1 MSSTGTMSI
10 SVLLTGPSAGTVT
23 MDYATAAGSAT
34 AGSDYT
40 TTTGSLTFTSGQT
53 SKNVSVP
60 ITSDAIDEDDETFT
74 LSVANVAGAGVTAGT
89 GIGTIVDDDAEPDL
103 SIANASVTEGNSG
116 AATASFAV
124 TLSAASGREITV
136 DYTTADGTAVAGSDY
151 TTTSGTLTF
160 AAGETSTSVDVP
172 VTGDTL
178 YEGNQT
184 FAVSLSSPSNAGIA
198 DADAVGT
205 ITDDDPKPSFSI
217 DDVSVVEGNAGTATA
232 TFTVSMSNPSAA
244 GASVQWATSDGSA
257 LAGSDYEAGGA
268 TLTFSA
274 GDVSQTVHVT
284 IDGDTVDESDET
296 FGVTLSTPTGATIA
310 DASATGT
317 ITDDDK
323 TPTALTLKAKKTTK
337 AVKAVGV
344 IEAAATGMKVK
355 VTLFKKQGGKYVKV
369 LAKTVTV
376 TKLGDRD
383 ADGIADAAYAAA
395 FKRPK
400 KGAYRFVAKYARIC
414 PVPGLREEAQR
425 QDLVVVDRLAAGR
438 DVGRERLH
446 EPGAVLAPPL
456 LLVEVERRLPPGG
469 RHQGHP
475 EAPALARE
483 ILGGP
488 EQRRADAQPART
500 LGDDHVV
507 HARLRSVVPQP
518 LVVLHVDDADD
529 LVAGSR
535 DEGHVPDPAQVPG
548 ERLAMGR
555 VVGRPLRDPAAQ
567 LHEQR
572 GDRGPVFGPSEPDV
586 DVVVRPSEEERRPG
600 IGAVEDRGERVD
612 RGVVGVEV
620 AEADGVVRPEVPA
633 EHRGEVPIV
642 SGRRSWPSTRSTE
655 ARPPETVTRHAPALS
670 GYIGSSTAKVA
681 SASIAG

>member
-1 MSSTGTMSI
+1 MQVGVIRADETGMRHPANRVLARLLVIAVLGAMLPLIVAGAASAAKAKTIKIADASIVEGDSGTKSLSFKVTWSGSKGGGGSVSVGYATTAVTATAGSDYTAQTGTVGLSNGSCRCGTISIPILGDNLDEDTETFQVNLSNPSGATIVDAQAIGTIYDNEGPPAVIVTDTSDDEFTGTMSI

-23 MDYATAAGSAT
+23 MDYATTAGSAA

-160 AAGETSTSVDVP
+160 GAGETSTSVDVP

-184 FAVSLSSPSNAGIA
+184 FTVSLSSPSNAGIA

-268 TLTFSA
+268 TLIFSA

-400 KGAYRFVAKYARIC
+400 KGAYRFVAKYAGS
-414 PVPGLREEAQR
+414 VQY
-425 QDLVVVDRLAAGR
+425 LACGKKLN
-438 DVGRERLH
+438 VK
-446 EPGAVLAPPL
+446 
-456 LLVEVERRLPPGG
+456 
-469 RHQGHP
+469 
-475 EAPALARE
+475 
-483 ILGGP
+483 I
-488 EQRRADAQPART
+488 
-500 LGDDHVV
+500 
-507 HARLRSVVPQP
+507 
-518 LVVLHVDDADD
+518 
-529 LVAGSR
+529 
-535 DEGHVPDPAQVPG
+535 
-548 ERLAMGR
+548 
-555 VVGRPLRDPAAQ
+555 
-567 LHEQR
+567 
-572 GDRGPVFGPSEPDV
+572 
-586 DVVVRPSEEERRPG
+586 
-600 IGAVEDRGERVD
+600 
-612 RGVVGVEV
+612 
-620 AEADGVVRPEVPA
+620 
-633 EHRGEVPIV
+633 
-642 SGRRSWPSTRSTE
+642 
-655 ARPPETVTRHAPALS
+655 
-670 GYIGSSTAKVA
+670 
-681 SASIAG
+681 